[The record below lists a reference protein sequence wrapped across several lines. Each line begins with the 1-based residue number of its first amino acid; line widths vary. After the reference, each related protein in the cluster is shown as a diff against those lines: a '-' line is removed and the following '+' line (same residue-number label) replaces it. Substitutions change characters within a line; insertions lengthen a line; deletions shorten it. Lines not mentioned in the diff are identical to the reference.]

1 MTRAVT
7 SGTSAAPPAGP
18 TIVGMTTFTTPYAV
32 RAPRATARRL
42 LRSRLGRFLTA
53 YLEMTLSM
61 VVGMQLLGVVW
72 DSTWPGL
79 TSRPDAMALIM
90 AFDMT
95 VGMAAWMW
103 VRRHAARHI
112 VDMSA
117 VMVLPFLVLLVPY
130 RLGVLSGDG
139 LLTWGHVGMFALM
152 AAYLAWRPHTPAAG
166 ADASPNSSSDS
177 GSDSGRTPAPST
189 TSPVTSKG
197 ASTMSRPARA
207 ASTLLV
213 LGAALAV
220 VGGLLHPHREPP
232 NSHAAVFAEYARST
246 DWVWV
251 HDLQFLSA
259 ALVVTGFLLLGR
271 ALQRA
276 GGAPALVR
284 IGDAAA
290 ATTLS
295 LIAVNMA
302 VDGVALGR
310 AVDAWAHA
318 APADKSSRFAAAE
331 AVRWIEW
338 GVNSFFTIS
347 LGVTL
352 LLFAAAVLR
361 LAHRS
366 TRLRLVGVAGAL
378 AGAML
383 VLNGMAVG
391 AHGFE
396 PSALP
401 MVATALYVVMA
412 LGIPTLDRAA
422 SAAAPRLPSSEE
434 VQVGG

>member
-1 MTRAVT
+1 
-7 SGTSAAPPAGP
+7 
-18 TIVGMTTFTTPYAV
+18 MTTFTTSYAD

-72 DSTWPGL
+72 DSSWPGL
-79 TSRPDAMALIM
+79 TSRPDAMALAM

-95 VGMAAWMW
+95 LGMAAWMW
-103 VRRHAARHI
+103 VRRHAPRHI

-130 RLGVLSGDG
+130 RLGVLSGEG
-139 LLTWGHVGMFALM
+139 LLTWGHVAMFALM

-166 ADASPNSSSDS
+166 PSSASS
-177 GSDSGRTPAPST
+177 RTSAPCT
-189 TSPVTSKG
+189 TSPVPSKG

-207 ASTLLV
+207 ASVLLV

-220 VGGLLHPHREPP
+220 VGGLLHPHTEPP

-259 ALVVTGFLLLGR
+259 ALVVTGFLFLGR

-276 GGAPALVR
+276 GAAPGLVR
-284 IGDAAA
+284 LGDAAA

-295 LIAVNMA
+295 LIAVNVA

-331 AVRWIEW
+331 AVRWMEW

-361 LAHRS
+361 LAHQS
-366 TRLRLVGVAGAL
+366 TRLRLAGVAGAL
-378 AGAML
+378 AGGML
-383 VLNGMAVG
+383 LLNGMAVG

-401 MVATALYVVMA
+401 LVATALYVVMA
-412 LGIPTLDRAA
+412 LGIPALDRAR
-422 SAAAPRLPSSEE
+422 SATAPRLPDVEE
-434 VQVGG
+434 LPTAG